1 MEASGLAAIRAR
13 TESADALGVR
23 GNQIRRSIR
32 SFDDA

>member
-1 MEASGLAAIRAR
+1 MEASGMAAIRAR
-13 TESADALGVR
+13 SEAADVLGVR